1 VAHKTPQLHS
11 PSRSIILLAVGTQ
24 FRFSF
29 RMKRPVDDD
38 WQRRVLTEATAAAH
52 FNSGPQNIGVILGPT
67 SNGLTDIDLDCPE
80 AIAIAPSTAADR
92 GHLWTE
98 VKAVVALARILRAV
112 GDPEWR
118 DRLRAVRRS
127 CASGRDR
134 ARLWTAEAEGA
145 AREGRC

>member
-1 VAHKTPQLHS
+1 MKGASRLNGRRTGGESPPRSKAAHLEH
-11 PSRSIILLAVGTQ
+11 RVRLLAAASLIARAWPGEGDRHDAVLIVGG
-24 FRFSF
+24 FLARAGVSE
-29 RMKRPVDDD
+29 
-38 WQRRVLTEATAAAH
+38 TEA
-52 FNSGPQNIGVILGPT
+52 
-67 SNGLTDIDLDCPE
+67 
-80 AIAIAPSTAADR
+80 
-92 GHLWTE
+92 
-98 VKAVVALARILRAV
+98 ALMVEGILRAV